1 MSSPQFQGQIHKY
14 LMVGRGAYFDSENTE
29 FFLTLQPKKAMK
41 FFKISKSLNSPF
53 PTLSFG
59 LPLRF
64 YSIKQ
69 LRDLRSTT
77 APGYYFITG
86 QAPPP
91 PSPPHFWKVSKGYIY
106 ASQYKV
112 NLKNSSFC
120 WNFLVTS
127 FTSVISSVFSLP

>member
-1 MSSPQFQGQIHKY
+1 
-14 LMVGRGAYFDSENTE
+14 
-29 FFLTLQPKKAMK
+29 MK

-106 ASQYKV
+106 AS
-112 NLKNSSFC
+112 
-120 WNFLVTS
+120 
-127 FTSVISSVFSLP
+127 